1 MSGEQPVHRGNRHV
15 RSEAARI
22 AVLEAADNL
31 LVELGFA
38 KVTMEGIAA
47 RAGVSKPT
55 VYRWWKSKTE
65 ILLDA
70 FLQDVAEELVIGD
83 TGSLVEDL
91 TIQIDRLVH
100 FLTVSDAG
108 TVFRVLIAEAQHDR
122 ELLELLSDGFLKP
135 QQLRDRLPF
144 ERAAIRGE
152 IPPGA
157 DIDML
162 VEQVTAP
169 IYYRALLQLDPV
181 TPDHARHLLDRLISG
196 LSGQS

>member
-1 MSGEQPVHRGNRHV
+1 MSEEPHVHRGNRHV
-15 RSEAARI
+15 RSEAARV

-31 LVELGFA
+31 LVEVGFA

-70 FLQDVAEELVIGD
+70 FLQDAAEELMVGD
-83 TGSLVEDL
+83 TGSLVGDL
-91 TIQIDRLVH
+91 AMQVDRLVH

-108 TVFRVLIAEAQHDR
+108 TVFRVLIAEAQHDAG
-122 ELLELLSDGFLKP
+122 LLALLSEGFLKP
-135 QQLRDRLPF
+135 QRICDRLPF
-144 ERAAIRGE
+144 ERAVSRGE
-152 IPPGA
+152 ILAGV

-162 VEQVTAP
+162 VEQLTAP
-169 IYYRALLQLDPV
+169 IYCRALLQLDPV
-181 TPDHARHLLDRLISG
+181 TPDHARRLLDRLMAS
-196 LSGQS
+196 LSA